1 MSLDCNITKKNL
13 GLSKCNKL
21 PSLIKSIITTPST
34 FKLTPVQLLTET
46 ATKTALQNAL
56 LTGKANRIYL
66 WPNFV
71 GFENIS
77 QEAVYEDNPLAYI
90 PVRDGN
96 YRFKFHIKES
106 LCFHKAMYTHRANS
120 GRAFLFDVENQL
132 IGTQDSDGNFY
143 GLSIQNLNTEKL
155 MFSDG
160 SVSTK
165 SPILLA
171 LADNKELD
179 LNGALLDASFINTL
193 TRLTDVTLE
202 VVSASATTIVV
213 KVYVTCDETPVNGL
227 DDADFVVLDNA
238 GAAQTISGVTEDD
251 GTYTLTGSS
260 IDTGTINLV
269 EAADLTVPGYEA
281 TETTLTVGS

>member
-21 PSLIKSIITTPST
+21 PSLIKSIITTPAT
-34 FKLTPVQLLTET
+34 FKLTPSQLLTEA

-56 LTGKANRIYL
+56 LSGIAQRIYL

-77 QEAVYEDNPLAYI
+77 QEAVYEDNALAYI

-106 LCFHKAMYTHRANS
+106 LCFHKAMYTHRANG

-132 IGTQDSDGNFY
+132 IGTQDDDGNFM

-171 LADNKELD
+171 LSDNKELD
-179 LNGALLDASFINTL
+179 QDGAILDAAFVNTL

-213 KVYVTCDETPVNGL
+213 KVFVTCDETPVNGL
-227 DDADFVVLDNA
+227 TDEDFVVLDAA
-238 GAAQTISGVTEDD
+238 GDPQTISGATEDD

-260 IDTGTINLV
+260 IDSGTIDLV
-269 EAADLTVPGYEA
+269 AAADLSVPGYEA
-281 TETTLTVGS
+281 QETTLTVGS

>member
-21 PSLIKSIITTPST
+21 PSLIKSIITTPAS
-34 FKLTPVQLLTET
+34 FKLTPVQLLTES

-56 LTGKANRIYL
+56 LAGIAQRIYL

-77 QEAVYEDNPLAYI
+77 QEAVYEVNALAYI

-106 LCFHKAMYTHRANS
+106 LCFHKAMYTHRANG

-132 IGTQDSDGNFY
+132 IGTQDDDGNFM

-171 LADNKELD
+171 LSDNKELD
-179 LNGALLDASFINTL
+179 QDGAILDAAFVNTL

-213 KVYVTCDETPVNGL
+213 KVFVTCDETPVNGL
-227 DDADFVVLDNA
+227 TDEDFVVLDAA
-238 GAAQTISGVTEDD
+238 GDPQTISGATEDD

-260 IDTGTINLV
+260 IDSGTIDLV
-269 EAADLTVPGYEA
+269 AAADLSVPGYEA
-281 TETTLTVGS
+281 QETTLTVGS